1 MTEIDV
7 ATEIRRLADEIRA
20 VADGGLRYAADLPYD
35 AARYRHFRRIAAE
48 LMSLVD
54 ERDTD
59 GIEREVF
66 SALSHLAPIPAVS
79 AAVFDHANRILLIR
93 RSDNGHW
100 EMPGGALDPGE
111 SPAEAARREA
121 AEEAGVLVTPTELI
135 TVLDTRLEHSSPL
148 QLVHIGFLCRYDGDI
163 ASGPARRTKSRRWSG
178 SDRTSSPI
186 CGVTTPS
193 ASRRRSPSRPQPSR
207 SGVRVSTLHQR
218 LDQVPERS

>member
-54 ERDTD
+54 ERDTG
-59 GIEREVF
+59 GIERELF
-66 SALSHLAPIPAVS
+66 TALSHLAPIPAVS
-79 AAVFDHANRILLIR
+79 AAVFDDANRILLIR

-111 SPAEAARREA
+111 SPAEAAQREA

-148 QLVHIGFLCRYDGDI
+148 QLVHSRRGAAYEFRRCTSVVIRCPSAPEPRA
-163 ASGPARRTKSRRWSG
+163 ASVRCGRRDGPARCGVGLLRATSRSRR
-178 SDRTSSPI
+178 
-186 CGVTTPS
+186 
-193 ASRRRSPSRPQPSR
+193 
-207 SGVRVSTLHQR
+207 
-218 LDQVPERS
+218 

>member
-20 VADGGLRYAADLPYD
+20 VADGGLRFAADLPYD

-54 ERDTD
+54 ERDTE

-79 AAVFDHANRILLIR
+79 AAVFDDANRILLVR

-111 SPAEAARREA
+111 SPAEGARREA
-121 AEEAGVLVTPTELI
+121 AEEAGVLVTPIELI

-148 QLVHIGFLCRYDGDI
+148 QIVHIGFLCRYEGDVPGGPGTPYEVTAVEWFGQEDLPDLRSHHAQRI
-163 ASGPARRTKSRRWSG
+163 AQAFAFQATAVAERRTSF
-178 SDRTSSPI
+178 DVAP
-186 CGVTTPS
+186 
-193 ASRRRSPSRPQPSR
+193 AS
-207 SGVRVSTLHQR
+207 
-218 LDQVPERS
+218 